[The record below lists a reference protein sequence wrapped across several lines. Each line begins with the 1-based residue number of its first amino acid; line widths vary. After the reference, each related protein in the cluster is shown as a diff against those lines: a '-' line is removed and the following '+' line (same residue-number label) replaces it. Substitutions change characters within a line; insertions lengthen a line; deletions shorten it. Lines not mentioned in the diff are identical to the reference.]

1 MKTLGVQSMQRVEI
15 RVKGQIDERW
25 SEWFGDLTLTHTEG
39 NETVLTGQVVDQATL
54 YGLLARLRDL
64 GLQLISVSCDEQE
77 RRE

>member
-1 MKTLGVQSMQRVEI
+1 MQHVEI
-15 RVKGQIDERW
+15 RVKGRIDERW
-25 SEWFGDLTLTHTEG
+25 SEWFADLTLTHAEG

-54 YGLLARLRDL
+54 YGLLTRLRDL